1 MMKKIFILLAV
12 MVVAGN
18 MEAKVRVGVKG
29 GLNFSSFSAD
39 YISFSNRTGWHA
51 GAMMNTSFPFGLTL
65 QPELLYSSK
74 GANFDQYISS
84 FLPGGCVVSSPSP
97 VINYIEM
104 PVDLQ
109 WGIKLPLLRP
119 YLSLTPYA
127 SYAINSDPSID
138 DIKKWD
144 SGIGVGA
151 GIDIWKLQLSVKYFW
166 GFGNVTESFGSPS
179 VQNRNIMVSLGIFL

>member
-51 GAMMNTSFPFGLTL
+51 GAMMNISFPFGLTL
-65 QPELLYSSK
+65 QPELLYSFK
-74 GANFDQYISS
+74 GVNNVSLIGLYDGGHPNPRKGISIGYVE
-84 FLPGGCVVSSPSP
+84 L
-97 VINYIEM
+97 

-127 SYAINSDPSID
+127 SYAINSDTSID

-144 SGIGVGA
+144 GGIGVGA